1 MCCALPLDPL
11 SGFLNDVVIEA
22 AREQPLMRL
31 LAPLIART
39 FYRVRVFFYQRGA
52 QKKNE
57 SDMVI
62 TVCIAFHMRS
72 H

>member
-1 MCCALPLDPL
+1 MCYALPLDPL

-39 FYRVRVFFYQRGA
+39 FYRVRVFFFYQRGA
-52 QKKNE
+52 QKK
-57 SDMVI
+57 
-62 TVCIAFHMRS
+62 
-72 H
+72 

>member
-1 MCCALPLDPL
+1 MCYALPLDPL

-22 AREQPLMRL
+22 ARKQPLMRL

-52 QKKNE
+52 QKK
-57 SDMVI
+57 
-62 TVCIAFHMRS
+62 
-72 H
+72 